1 MNHAELADRVA
12 ASLDLSKADARKAV
26 DAVFAVIADAAAKG
40 DEVSVSGFGKSKV
53 KAAPAREGRNP
64 STGETINT
72 KASKTMGVNHAKA
85 VTHTLT
91 ERVTSP
97 SGQKGFHE
105 V

>member
-40 DEVSVSGFGKSKV
+40 DEVSVSGFGKFKV

-64 STGETINT
+64 STGETIPI
-72 KASKTMGVNHAKA
+72 KASKKLGFSPAKA
-85 VTHTLT
+85 GK
-91 ERVTSP
+91 ERLNGLQHIPQAGTGGP
-97 SGQKGFHE
+97 Q
-105 V
+105 